1 MSDEGVIARLFLS
14 LSVRTAVLIYCIFS
28 VLKEDKYFFCIHTF
42 VSSLFCAE
50 CAVILLQSKYV
61 CIILLLDRNDII
73 L

>member
-1 MSDEGVIARLFLS
+1 MSDEGVIARSFLS

-50 CAVILLQSKYV
+50 YAVISLQ
-61 CIILLLDRNDII
+61 
-73 L
+73 